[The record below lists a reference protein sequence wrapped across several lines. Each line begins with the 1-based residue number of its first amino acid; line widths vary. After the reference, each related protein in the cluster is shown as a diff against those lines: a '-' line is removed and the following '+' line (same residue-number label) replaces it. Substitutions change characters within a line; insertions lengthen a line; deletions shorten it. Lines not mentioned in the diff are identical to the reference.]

1 MIWKMLSQIFHHV
14 LPKLLSVEGNEYI
27 WKRRVKCEMFLKL
40 SKIIIDGSTAT
51 SFIYLFSNLI
61 RSDSYLMCEL

>member
-1 MIWKMLSQIFHHV
+1 MIWKMLNQIFHHA

-40 SKIIIDGSTAT
+40 SKVIIDGSTAT
-51 SFIYLFSNLI
+51 SFIYLF
-61 RSDSYLMCEL
+61 